1 MLILLSEVIIS
12 DHQRLYNIKIIFECD
27 IVEGYSEG
35 EKKKKTYFG
44 TISKNIAELDN

>member
-35 EKKKKTYFG
+35 EKKKKDILWYYKQKYCRVG
-44 TISKNIAELDN
+44 